1 MSGDLGQVSPH
12 SHVQNRQ
19 GQTESTAQ
27 KENWGTPLLSRRRAG
42 ICWGFGKTQCAGNP
56 KIPSWDPEM
65 VEMVE
70 NWKAHHLWEAPPWR
84 SSCSGH
90 ADIEPH

>member
-1 MSGDLGQVSPH
+1 MFKTGRDRQRVQLRKRTGGPLSCPGEGLASAGALGRH
-12 SHVQNRQ
+12 SVL
-19 GQTESTAQ
+19 A
-27 KENWGTPLLSRRRAG
+27 TPKFRPG
-42 ICWGFGKTQCAGNP
+42 E
-56 KIPSWDPEM
+56 PEM